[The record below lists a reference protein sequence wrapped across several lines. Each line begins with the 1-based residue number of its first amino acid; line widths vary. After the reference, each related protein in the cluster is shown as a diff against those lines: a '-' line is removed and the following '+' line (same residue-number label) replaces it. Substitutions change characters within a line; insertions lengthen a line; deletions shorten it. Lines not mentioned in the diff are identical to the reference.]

1 MVEKPVLSD
10 NLSTMQE
17 HKLSQQTLLSSEEI
31 AKGVYILSFRKDFDF
46 LSGQVIGISIENKG
60 PRRLY
65 SICSGEQ
72 EEEVKILY
80 NVIDEGY
87 LTPRLCDLEEGDTI
101 WITEPRGEF
110 LYDPAPAV
118 WIATGTGIAP
128 FYSMLRSGKHNN
140 KILIHGERYLERFHF
155 YADFSEEMGGDYLR
169 CCSGE
174 EDEAVFNGR
183 VTDYLNELSVLPV
196 GHKYYLCGRAE
207 MVVETRDLLI
217 SRGIPFENIVSEIY
231 F

>member
-1 MVEKPVLSD
+1 MERPVLSD
-10 NLSTMQE
+10 SLLIMQQHVLS
-17 HKLSQQTLLSSEEI
+17 KKTLLYSEEI
-31 AKGVYILSFRKDFDF
+31 AEGVYLLSFRRDFDF
-46 LSGQVIGISIENKG
+46 LAGQVIGISIEKEG

-72 EEEVKILY
+72 EKEVKILY

-87 LTPRLCDLEEGDTI
+87 LTPRLCDLSEGDTI

-128 FYSMLRSGKHNN
+128 FYAMLRSGKHDN
-140 KILIHGERYLERFHF
+140 KILIHGERYLERFYF
-155 YADFSEEMGGDYLR
+155 YGDFSSVLGGDYLR

-174 EDEAVFNGR
+174 EDRAVFNGR
-183 VTDYLNELSVLPV
+183 VTDYLNELSALPV

-217 SRGIPFENIVSEIY
+217 RRGIPFENIVSEIY

>member
-1 MVEKPVLSD
+1 MVSGH
-10 NLSTMQE
+10 S
-17 HKLSQQTLLSSEEI
+17 HKLSPVTLDYSEE
-31 AKGVYILSFRKDFDF
+31 LSEGIF
-46 LSGQVIGISIENKG
+46 LFAFNRTFEFTAGQVLGIALEENG

-72 EEEVKILY
+72 EAQVKILY

-87 LTPRLCDLEEGDTI
+87 LTPRLSDLEAGDRL

-110 LYDPAPAV
+110 TDTPDPAV

-128 FYSMLRSGKHNN
+128 FYAMLKSGLGSN
-140 KILIHGERYLERFHF
+140 KWLIHGNRFLEQFHF
-155 YADFSEEMGGDYLR
+155 FDEFERVLGRNYIR

-174 EDEAVFNGR
+174 EDEGVFFGR
-183 VTDYLNELSVLPV
+183 VTSYIEGEADLDPAL
-196 GHKYYLCGRAE
+196 KYYLCGNAE

-217 SRGIPFENIVSEIY
+217 QKGIPFHQIVSEIY